1 MLMQSQLEL
10 ATKLADAENPAA
22 SNRISA
28 GSRESSAASER
39 FLYRLGRCAVSL
51 FTHVALNMDVQWR
64 SPLPEGPKI
73 LAANHPTTTDPFFI
87 LTLLYEQTS
96 VLVTGGAFEVPLF
109 GAYLRRA
116 GHVPVLR
123 DSGGATI
130 QAATESLKS
139 GRTVAIF
146 PEGALSPL
154 ESGIGFH
161 RPRSGVARLALATGA
176 PVIPIGI
183 SLQQERIRTVDVEV
197 EGQREQGRIYTG
209 GPYSVTVGKPL
220 RFEGNV
226 ENWDYVRLVSE
237 RIMQHIVSLSQ
248 QSALRPE
255 PAPTIVPSP
264 ATGLA
269 AWAAA

>member
-10 ATKLADAENPAA
+10 AARFAGAKNPAVG
-22 SNRISA
+22 NRTST
-28 GSRESSAASER
+28 GSRELNAASER
-39 FLYRLGRCAVSL
+39 FLYRLGRSAVSL
-51 FTHVALNMDVQWR
+51 FTRAALNMDVHWR
-64 SPLPEGPKI
+64 APLPEGPKI

-87 LTLLYEQTS
+87 LTLLSEQTS

-123 DSGGATI
+123 NSGGATI
-130 QAATESLKS
+130 QAATEQLKS

-154 ESGIGFH
+154 EGGIGFH
-161 RPRSGVARLALATGA
+161 RPRSGAARLALATGA

-183 SLQQERIRTVDVEV
+183 GLQQERIRTVDVEL
-197 EGQREQGRIYTG
+197 EGQAEQGRIYSS
-209 GPYSVTVGKPL
+209 GPYAITVGKPL
-220 RFEGNV
+220 WFEGNV

-237 RIMQHIVSLSQ
+237 RIMQRIVSLSQ
-248 QSALRPE
+248 QSALRLE
-255 PAPTIVPSP
+255 PAPAIVPSP

>member
-1 MLMQSQLEL
+1 MLMQSQLDIVTRF
-10 ATKLADAENPAA
+10 AGAENPAA
-22 SNRISA
+22 GYRTTSSK
-28 GSRESSAASER
+28 REPGVSGER
-39 FLYRLGRCAVSL
+39 FLYRLGRSAVSL
-51 FTHVALNMDVQWR
+51 FTRVALSMDVQWHA
-64 SPLPEGPKI
+64 PLPEGPKI

-87 LTLLYEQTS
+87 LTLLSEQTS

-109 GAYLRRA
+109 GAYLRQA

-130 QAATESLKS
+130 RAATDLLKS

-154 ESGIGFH
+154 EGGIGFH
-161 RPRSGVARLALATGA
+161 QPRSGVARLALATGA

-183 SLQQERIRTVDVEV
+183 GLQQERIRTVNVEM
-197 EGQREQGRIYTG
+197 EGEQEQGRIYTG
-209 GPYSVTVGKPL
+209 GPYAVSVGKPL
-220 RFEGNV
+220 WFEGNV
-226 ENWDYVRLVSE
+226 ENWEFVRLVSE
-237 RIMQHIVSLSQ
+237 RIMQRIVSLSQ
-248 QSALRPE
+248 QSALRLQ

>member
-1 MLMQSQLEL
+1 MLMQSQLEIANTL
-10 ATKLADAENPAA
+10 AGAKEPAA
-22 SNRISA
+22 NQRTGI
-28 GSRESSAASER
+28 GKQEPGVASER
-39 FLYRLGRCAVSL
+39 FLYRLGRSAVSL
-51 FTHVALNMDVQWR
+51 FSRTALDMDVQWR
-64 SPLPEGPKI
+64 APLPEGPKI

-87 LTLLYEQTS
+87 LTLLSEQTS

-130 QAATESLKS
+130 REATELLES

-154 ESGIGFH
+154 EGGIGFH

-183 SLQQERIRTVDVEV
+183 GLQQERIRTVDVDM
-197 EGQREQGRIYTG
+197 EGQTEQGRIYSS
-209 GPYSVTVGKPL
+209 GPYAVTVGKPL
-220 RFEGNV
+220 WFEGNV
-226 ENWDYVRLVSE
+226 ENWEFVRLVSE
-237 RIMQHIVSLSQ
+237 RIMQWIVSLSQ
-248 QSALRPE
+248 QSALRIKPS
-255 PAPTIVPSP
+255 PTIVPSP

>member
-1 MLMQSQLEL
+1 
-10 ATKLADAENPAA
+10 
-22 SNRISA
+22 
-28 GSRESSAASER
+28 
-39 FLYRLGRCAVSL
+39 
-51 FTHVALNMDVQWR
+51 MDVQWR
-64 SPLPEGPKI
+64 APLPEGPKI

-87 LTLLYEQTS
+87 LTLLSEQTS

-130 QAATESLKS
+130 REATDLLRS

-154 ESGIGFH
+154 EGGIGFH

-183 SLQQERIRTVDVEV
+183 GLQQERIRTVDVEM
-197 EGQREQGRIYTG
+197 EGQTGAGADLQRRPVRRHRGQTAVVRGERGELGVCPAGLRADHAAHRE
-209 GPYSVTVGKPL
+209 
-220 RFEGNV
+220 
-226 ENWDYVRLVSE
+226 
-237 RIMQHIVSLSQ
+237 
-248 QSALRPE
+248 PE
-255 PAPTIVPSP
+255 PAERAP
-264 ATGLA
+264 ARARAGHRALA
-269 AWAAA
+269 RDRPGCVGRCLTEQGNLNIPGNCRSHKPVVACTAWR

>member
-10 ATKLADAENPAA
+10 ATGLAGAENPTAGNGT
-22 SNRISA
+22 ST

-39 FLYRLGRCAVSL
+39 FWYRLGRCAVSL
-51 FTHVALNMDVQWR
+51 FCRVALNMDMQWR
-64 SPLPEGPKI
+64 APLPEGPKI
-73 LAANHPTTTDPFFI
+73 LAANHPTTTEPFFI
-87 LTLLYEQTS
+87 LTLLSEQTS

-123 DSGGATI
+123 NSGGATI
-130 QAATESLKS
+130 QAATDLLRS

-154 ESGIGFH
+154 EGGIGFH

-183 SLQQERIRTVDVEV
+183 GLQQERIRTVDVEL
-197 EGQREQGRIYTG
+197 EGQQEQGRIYTG
-209 GPYSVTVGKPL
+209 GQYAITVGKPL
-220 RFEGNV
+220 WFEGNV

-237 RIMQHIVSLSQ
+237 RIMQRIVSLSQ
-248 QSALRPE
+248 QSALRLQ
-255 PAPTIVPSP
+255 PAPAIVPSP
-264 ATGLA
+264 AAGLA